1 MMELKLYKKTL
12 IVNKKRKNLDEE
24 KKNYSSE

>member
-1 MMELKLYKKTL
+1 MELKLYKKTL